1 MAVGIRVGAITD
13 EIGTA
18 AFLNAFFATVAGLL
32 DPNWGTRFPVLLGEL
47 YQGRVAPERAAAA
60 LHELAQVRR
69 ELAGYAPDRVIW
81 DFADRAQR
89 PPWGDAIA
97 AEITDLSGYFV
108 TAAGRDLIGVLDEAL
123 QAARDEGRAAEIVP
137 Y

>member
-1 MAVGIRVGAITD
+1 MAVAIRVGAITD

-60 LHELAQVRR
+60 LGELAVVRQ
-69 ELAGYAPDRVIW
+69 ELAGFAPDRVIW
-81 DFADRAQR
+81 DLADRTQR

-97 AEITDLSGYFV
+97 AEITDLSNYFV
-108 TAAGRDLIGVLDEAL
+108 TSAGRDLIGVLDEAL